1 MIESYYAGA
10 YWPGRVETLESYA
23 RRAESFFHLLS
34 AADVTFTRWF
44 EKAAGRSEALKLQFT
59 PDAETLLGL
68 FKKKKYRR
76 DEAGIAFSAWNG
88 ERDGASSGVRF
99 ACGSTSALL
108 GDLCTLSLPTEG
120 AVRERVLSASTLVQV
135 LRAMALAW
143 EPEWSIATSQVH
155 RDEVLKLSRAG
166 TFVGWVMYF
175 ARSRGELPPL
185 PAPVRTE
192 PVGDKGT
199 LVILTPERFTAS
211 NPEHVALAARVQELL
226 AQAGLLTPLRTP
238 STPRMD

>member
-1 MIESYYAGA
+1 MNEAYYAGA
-10 YWPGRVETLESYA
+10 YWPGRVETLDSYA
-23 RRAESFFHLLS
+23 RRAETFFHLL
-34 AADVTFTRWF
+34 AGADVTFSRWL
-44 EKAAGRSEALKLQFT
+44 EKADSRSEALKLEFT

-68 FKKKKYRR
+68 FKKKKYQR
-76 DEAGIAFSAWNG
+76 DEAGISFCAWNG

-120 AVRERVLSASTLVQV
+120 AIKQRVLSASTLVQV
-135 LRAMALAW
+135 VRAMALAW
-143 EPEWSIATSQVH
+143 EPEWSIATSQLH
-155 RDEVLKLSRAG
+155 RDEVLKRSKAG

-175 ARSRGELPPL
+175 ARSRGSLPPL
-185 PAPVRTE
+185 PDPVRTE

-226 AQAGLLTPLRTP
+226 EHSGMLRPLRP
-238 STPRMD
+238 PKAAV

>member
-1 MIESYYAGA
+1 MLEPYYVGA
-10 YWPGRVETLESYA
+10 YWPGRVEPLESYA
-23 RRAESFFHLLS
+23 RRAESFFQLL
-34 AADVTFTRWF
+34 AATDETFARWL
-44 EKAAGRSEALKLQFT
+44 EKADSRSEALKLQLT

-76 DEAGIAFSAWNG
+76 DEAGISFSAWNG

-99 ACGSTSALL
+99 ACGSSSPIL
-108 GDLCTLSLPTEG
+108 GDFCTLSLPTEG
-120 AVRERVLSASTLVQV
+120 DVRERVLSASTLMQV
-135 LRAMALAW
+135 LRTTALAW
-143 EPEWSIATSQVH
+143 EPEWGIATSQLH
-155 RDEVLKLSRAG
+155 RGEVLKLSEAG

-175 ARSRGELPPL
+175 ARSRGALPPL
-185 PAPVRTE
+185 PEPVRTE

-226 AQAGLLTPLRTP
+226 AHAGLLTPLRAP
-238 STPRMD
+238 SSTG